1 MHASPPFSVL
11 KRVPPGAWT
20 AVTWC
25 AMAIWPIVEF
35 VWFPPEHGY
44 SNKYPADGL
53 DSFPA
58 QALLGLAFVLAVA
71 GGVLLRRRPVTGY
84 VLLIA
89 GTVVSAVAWRQPELP
104 SAQFLA
110 VDVALCFI
118 AATRARRVSVAAA
131 SMAAGMLAG
140 FLAVRLLWS
149 EENGIASE
157 PFMVLTVVIAWLVG
171 NSARQARLHAE
182 RLRAQAAAQAV
193 TAERL
198 RIARELH
205 DMVAHSIGIIALQAG
220 AARRV
225 IDTQPAGAREALGS
239 IEEAGRETL
248 AELRRML
255 GALRHAE
262 AGEAPL
268 EPAPGLADVDRLAA
282 TTTAAGVHVDVRWRG
297 EPRPLPP
304 EIDVSAYRIV
314 QEAVANVLRHAGAR
328 RCQVTIEHG
337 AGELAVEILDEGNA
351 AGGRGAGASGP
362 GKSGSGGVVGNG
374 YGLVGIRERVGLLGG
389 ELAAGPRPGG
399 GFRVAARLPVPPAPT
414 APAASLGTA
423 GTVGM
428 SAPTALAGTAAPAAP
443 AGTAAPVA
451 PADPAA
457 SPTPADSADRAE
469 WVGGGG

>member
-1 MHASPPFSVL
+1 MHAAPLTLL

-35 VWFPPEHGY
+35 VWFPPDHGY

-58 QALLGLAFVLAVA
+58 QALLALAFVLAVA

-131 SMAAGMLAG
+131 AMAAGVLAG
-140 FLAVRLLWS
+140 FLAVRLSWW

-157 PFMVLTVVIAWLVG
+157 PFMVLTVVIAWLAG

-205 DMVAHSIGIIALQAG
+205 DGVAHSIGIIALQAG

-225 IDTQPAGAREALGS
+225 LDTQPEGAREALAS
-239 IEEAGRETL
+239 IEDAGRETL
-248 AELRRML
+248 SGLRRML

-262 AGEAPL
+262 PL
-268 EPAPGLADVDRLAA
+268 DAAPGLSDVDRLAA
-282 TTTAAGVHVDVRWRG
+282 ATTAAGVHVDVRWRG

-314 QEAVANVLRHAGAR
+314 QEAVANVVRHAGTR
-328 RCQVTIEHG
+328 SCQVAIEHRD
-337 AGELAVEILDEGNA
+337 GELAIEVLD
-351 AGGRGAGASGP
+351 GGHAHQRGP
-362 GKSGSGGVVGNG
+362 GRTEGTG
-374 YGLVGIRERVGLLGG
+374 YGLVGIRERVGLLRG
-389 ELAAGPRPGG
+389 EFSAGPRPEG
-399 GFRVAARLPVPPAPT
+399 GFRVAARLPVP
-414 APAASLGTA
+414 AAG
-423 GTVGM
+423 
-428 SAPTALAGTAAPAAP
+428 
-443 AGTAAPVA
+443 
-451 PADPAA
+451 
-457 SPTPADSADRAE
+457 R
-469 WVGGGG
+469 